1 MRDQMIYPRSACE
14 RKHMGEALREM
25 RSLMKRVP
33 FYRELR
39 SPVIASAMREHAL
52 FYARELCG
60 KARGKR

>member
-1 MRDQMIYPRSACE
+1 
-14 RKHMGEALREM
+14 MGEALREM
-25 RSLMKRVP
+25 RAMMKRVP

-60 KARGKR
+60 KARGRR